1 MLNQELEQLRN
12 AMQNTRDKR
21 LYERYLSV
29 LLHLE
34 GRTYPEIAKI
44 IGRTRQTVMNY
55 CHAYEEGGISSLQMK
70 KPTGKPEKLTE
81 DQQKQLAETIINK
94 TPAEVGF
101 EAKYTWTLPL
111 IADWI
116 QREFQQ
122 SYTPRGV
129 SKMLHRLGFS
139 YTKATYTL
147 AKADP
152 EEQKAFKEVTF
163 PKLKQQLENGIIDH
177 LLFEDEAFI
186 RAYQAL
192 QYNWFPKGQQ
202 RKIKTYGQHKGAKL
216 FAAINYETGEITH
229 YEEEKSNSLA
239 FRRFVELILS
249 KYPQGKIVMVLDN
262 SKVHQSQFIKDFL
275 KENPR
280 MEFVFLPK
288 YSPELNPVEGLWKWL
303 KQDVVNNVFFSKF
316 YQIRSHVAEFMKQAS
331 QKSQEVIDRLLV
343 RLELSKT

>member
-1 MLNQELEQLRN
+1 YM
-12 AMQNTRDKR
+12 D
-21 LYERYLSV
+21 
-29 LLHLE
+29 
-34 GRTYPEIAKI
+34 IAKI
-44 IGRTRQTVMNY
+44 IGRNRQTVMAY
-55 CHAYEEGGISSLQMK
+55 FHSYEEGGISGLQMK
-70 KPTGKPEKLTE
+70 KTTGKPEKLSKE
-81 DQQKQLAETIINK
+81 QQEQLADTIVNK

-101 EAKYTWTLPL
+101 KAKYTWTLQL

-116 QREFQQ
+116 QQEFQQ
-122 SYTPRGV
+122 SFTPKGV
-129 SKMLHRLGFS
+129 SEMLHRLGFS

-152 EEQKAFKEVTF
+152 DEQKEFKEVTF
-163 PKLKQQLENGIIDH
+163 PALKKELENGLIDH

-186 RAYQAL
+186 RAYQAP

-202 RKIKTYGQHKGAKL
+202 RKIMTHGQHKGAKL
-216 FAAINYETGEITH
+216 FAAINYETGEVTH
-229 YEEEKSNSLA
+229 YEEEKSNSSA
-239 FRRFVELILS
+239 FKRFLELLLS
-249 KYPQGKIVMVLDN
+249 EYPQGKIVMVLDN
-262 SKVHQSQFIKDFL
+262 SKVHKSQVIKDFL

-280 MEFVFLPK
+280 LRFVYLPK

-331 QKSQEVIDRLLV
+331 QKNQKVIDRLLV